1 MNSNDFAFNEK
12 NEQQRNLH
20 IIVSV
25 NNREKNR
32 IFIFNLEWIIALM
45 MMLKIR
51 FVLFSMQN

>member
-45 MMLKIR
+45 MMLMIR